1 MSKDK
6 KNGAARNKIKDTTSD
21 RIFYTVNMI
30 IWIIILVIVIY
41 PLYVVMISSVSDPY
55 AVSRGE
61 VLFVPVDFPGWG
73 MKRFLSIVSY
83 GVLI

>member
-41 PLYVVMISSVSDPY
+41 PLYVVMISSVSVRGKSRRS
-55 AVSRGE
+55 AVC
-61 VLFVPVDFPGWG
+61 PGG
-73 MKRFLSIVSY
+73 FFLG
-83 GVLI
+83 GV

>member
-6 KNGAARNKIKDTTSD
+6 KTGQLVIRLKTRPD

-41 PLYVVMISSVSDPY
+41 PICGHDFIRIRSVRGKSRRS
-55 AVSRGE
+55 AVC
-61 VLFVPVDFPGWG
+61 PGG
-73 MKRFLSIVSY
+73 FFLG
-83 GVLI
+83 GV